1 LKKALVIGYDGQDGT
16 WLVPYLERR
25 GYSVAGIGRGSS
37 VGLASGVDIVDRS
50 QVLDLIASFVPNE
63 IYYLAAVHYSS
74 EPRPPDDPELF
85 RRSFEI
91 NTIALSNFLHA
102 IAAASPR
109 SRLFYAA
116 SSRVFGNPGNT
127 MQDEDTPL
135 NPVDCYGIS
144 KTAGVH
150 VCRYYRKQRNVFC
163 SAGILY
169 NHESPR
175 RPAAFVSRK
184 IVRAAV
190 RISRGMEDRLL
201 IGDLDAMVD
210 WGYAPDYIDAAWRI
224 LQLDEPDD
232 FVIAS
237 GALHSVREFV
247 ETAFE
252 GVGLDWTAHVQV
264 DPNALAARR
273 DGMLRGDCGRL
284 AARTGWHPATPFRE
298 MVLEMLQA
306 ELENETIC

>member
-1 LKKALVIGYDGQDGT
+1 MKKALVIGCEGQDGT
-16 WLVPYLERR
+16 YLVPYLERR
-25 GYSVAGIGRGSS
+25 GYTVGGIGRGTSM
-37 VGLASGVDIVDRS
+37 GLASGVDILDSS
-50 QVLDLIASFVPNE
+50 QVLNFIGSFVPDE
-63 IYYLAAVHYSS
+63 IYYLAAVHHSS
-74 EPRPPDDPELF
+74 EAQAPEDHELL

-102 IAAASPR
+102 IAASSPK

-116 SSRVFGNPGNT
+116 SSRIFGNPRHSV
-127 MQDEDTPL
+127 QDEDTPL

-150 VCRYYRKQRNVFC
+150 VCRYYRRQRNVFC
-163 SAGILY
+163 SVGILY

-190 RISRGMEDRLL
+190 RISRGIEGRLR
-201 IGDLDAMVD
+201 IGDLDSVVD

-247 ETAFE
+247 EAAFE
-252 GVGLDWTAHVQV
+252 GVGLDWTGHVET
-264 DPNALAARR
+264 DPALTPRR
-273 DGMLRGDCGRL
+273 NGILRGDCGRL
-284 AARTGWHPATPFRE
+284 EARTGWRPATPFRK
-298 MVLEMLQA
+298 MVLEMVQA
-306 ELENETIC
+306 ELERETNC